1 MKTNKLSK
9 LVATLLLTLTSS
21 TKAGTILF
29 NCNNQDVVLFE
40 PQVGEAYLEIPDIH
54 FTAEYIGAKIE
65 GNVKTMKFLG
75 MLDRTKVELILVKGG
90 SITLKHYTEY
100 KCELVDSNVK

>member
-1 MKTNKLSK
+1 MSK
-9 LVATLLLTLTSS
+9 LLTALLLTLTASAQ
-21 TKAGTILF
+21 AGTILF
-29 NCNNQDVVLFE
+29 NCNKQDVVLFE

-65 GNVKTMKFLG
+65 GEVKTMKLLG

-90 SITLKHYTEY
+90 SITLKHYTEH
-100 KCELVDSNVK
+100 KCELVDSNIK

>member
-1 MKTNKLSK
+1 MNKTI
-9 LVATLLLTLTSS
+9 ATLLLILSTSAQ
-21 TKAGTILF
+21 AGTLLLLE
-29 NCNNQDVVLFE
+29 CNNQDVVLFE
-40 PQVGEAYLEIPDIH
+40 PQDGEAYLEIPDIH

-65 GNVKTMKFLG
+65 GKVKTMKFLG

-90 SITLKHYTEY
+90 SITLKHYNEH